1 MLANSSAQIQQNNKL
16 IQPESRGFKSAEL
29 LSLMWRVLMIQA
41 RECAAATAPQ
51 VYGFMFVVY
60 SKSPF

>member
-1 MLANSSAQIQQNNKL
+1 
-16 IQPESRGFKSAEL
+16 
-29 LSLMWRVLMIQA
+29 MIQA

-60 SKSPF
+60 SKARFNLLTATRTPIRADK